1 MDKKIVLLIEDNI
14 KLNEINTRAL
24 ETEGYIVDSV
34 NTLYQARKIYLTKE
48 IGVILLDINMP
59 DGDGIKFCK
68 EIRNKTDAYIIFLTS
83 STDHENKI
91 KGLEVGGDDYITK
104 PYKIDEMLM
113 RVKVAFRRINSLKDS
128 SMNVIIE
135 KENFKFNK
143 ISLKVFINGEDIFLT
158 PKEFSVL
165 LLLVENINKTLT
177 AEYIYESVW
186 KVSKIEDK
194 NALQAI
200 ISKLRKKLKP
210 KKYNIK
216 YIIEKGYLLIKE
228 NNLY

>member
-83 STDHENKI
+83 STDHENKS
-91 KGLEVGGDDYITK
+91 KG
-104 PYKIDEMLM
+104 
-113 RVKVAFRRINSLKDS
+113 
-128 SMNVIIE
+128 
-135 KENFKFNK
+135 
-143 ISLKVFINGEDIFLT
+143 
-158 PKEFSVL
+158 
-165 LLLVENINKTLT
+165 
-177 AEYIYESVW
+177 
-186 KVSKIEDK
+186 
-194 NALQAI
+194 
-200 ISKLRKKLKP
+200 
-210 KKYNIK
+210 
-216 YIIEKGYLLIKE
+216 
-228 NNLY
+228 

>member
-194 NALQAI
+194 N
-200 ISKLRKKLKP
+200 
-210 KKYNIK
+210 
-216 YIIEKGYLLIKE
+216 
-228 NNLY
+228 